1 MAEKPPVSPWLV
13 LSVGVFAIS
22 TGAIFAR
29 MADAP
34 ALVIAAYRTGLAS
47 LFLLPFTG
55 AGTLREARDLS
66 RRTS

>member
-29 MADAP
+29 MATHRP
-34 ALVIAAYRTGLAS
+34 W
-47 LFLLPFTG
+47 
-55 AGTLREARDLS
+55 
-66 RRTS
+66 